1 MGSVKDSSEIPAA
14 PVIRPRRLRGTPAMR
29 RLVGETSLHARQLV
43 LPAFIADGIDEP
55 RPIAS
60 MPGVVQHT
68 EDSLRREAAAA
79 VKAGLGGIMLF
90 GVPREEDKDAAGSCG
105 ARDDG
110 ILNRALSAV
119 RAEVGDDLVV
129 MADTCL
135 DEFTD
140 HGHCGVLRA
149 GPHGETVVD
158 NDRTLAAYDELAVAQ
173 AAAGAHVV
181 SPSGMMDGQIA
192 SIRAA
197 LDAEGHQDVSILAY
211 SAKYASAFY
220 GPFREAVG
228 SSLQGDRRT
237 YQQDPA
243 NLRESLREVR
253 LDLDEGADMVM
264 VKPAMSYLDI
274 LRQTAE
280 ISDVPVAAY
289 QVSGEYAMISAAAEK
304 GWIDHDPAVMESLL
318 SIRRAGADI
327 VLTYWALLAAR
338 RLAEGWGGR

>member
-1 MGSVKDSSEIPAA
+1 MKDSSEIPAA